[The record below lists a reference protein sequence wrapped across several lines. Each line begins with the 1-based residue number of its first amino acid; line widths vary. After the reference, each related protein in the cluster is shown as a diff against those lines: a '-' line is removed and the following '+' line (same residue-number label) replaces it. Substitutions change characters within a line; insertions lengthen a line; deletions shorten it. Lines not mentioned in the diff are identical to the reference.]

1 MKLQEVKSIAK
12 LKGIKSGNLKK
23 PDIIRTIQG
32 TESNFDCYG
41 TATSGYCEQMNCLW
55 HEDCLQFSTNINER
69 RKRC

>member
-32 TESNFDCYG
+32 DR
-41 TATSGYCEQMNCLW
+41 EQ
-55 HEDCLQFSTNINER
+55 F
-69 RKRC
+69 